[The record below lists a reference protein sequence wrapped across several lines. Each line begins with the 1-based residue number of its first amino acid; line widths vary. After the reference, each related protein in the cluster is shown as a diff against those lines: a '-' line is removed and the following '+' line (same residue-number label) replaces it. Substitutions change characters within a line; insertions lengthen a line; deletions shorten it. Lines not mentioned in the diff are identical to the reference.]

1 MTVTATRVKKG
12 ENMYMYNRPGGPAN
26 MRNTVVGGVEFDTV
40 KVIEIAGQKWFACR
54 NGSAP
59 YVWCKAEDEKLMS
72 REEMEVIIKK

>member
-1 MTVTATRVKKG
+1 
-12 ENMYMYNRPGGPAN
+12 MYNRPGGPAN
-26 MRNTVVGGVEFDTV
+26 MRNMVVDGVEFDTV

-59 YVWCKAEDEKLMS
+59 YVWCAEDEKLMS